1 MANWVSLENVRK
13 SLIRQEDTIIFS
25 LIERSKYPIPPSLYN
40 DKCSLIPA
48 LSGSL
53 LESIVK
59 ETEATQAKVKVFPL
73 LFSFL
78 VSVFFSKVRFLIL
91 YSAYPILRSVV
102 SFLAR
107 ICIWFVASVL
117 G

>member
-25 LIERSKYPIPPSLYN
+25 LIERSKYPIPPSLYD

-73 LFSFL
+73 LFFIFSFCF
-78 VSVFFSKVRFLIL
+78 FFSRRFD
-91 YSAYPILRSVV
+91 
-102 SFLAR
+102 F
-107 ICIWFVASVL
+107 
-117 G
+117 